1 MMSTS
6 DLAERVPD
14 FDKKEQYRASGAADM
29 SAVVNVRGARGAKEI
44 AAVALLAVVVVGGV
58 ELLLVLSNTPDYV
71 FPRPS
76 AIAVSLVQDFGS
88 LYLQPLL
95 VTMQTFFLGLAIGS
109 SIGLTL
115 AAVLTLR
122 PSIEKLIA
130 PYIIVMV
137 TTPMIALVPFLMLQF
152 GFGIEPRVIAVALA
166 SGPMVMLNA
175 ATGFKQ
181 TNAALVAL
189 GSSYG
194 ASTFQMFRKIRF
206 PLALPM
212 IIVGFMVGSI
222 FGLLTA
228 VGAEMVGG
236 GSGLGNRLVYFSSL
250 IEMPKFG
257 AVLVIIAAFGVTIYT
272 IFTLISKKWASWQ
285 A

>member
-1 MMSTS
+1 MATQIL
-6 DLAERVPD
+6 DQGVPD
-14 FDKKEQYRASGAADM
+14 FEKKATDQAAGASNM
-29 SAVVNVRGARGAKEI
+29 SAIVNIPGAKGIKEI
-44 AAVALLAVVVVGGV
+44 AQVIALAILVVGGV
-58 ELLLVLSNTPDYV
+58 ELLLVLTNTPEYV

-76 AIAVSLVQDFGS
+76 AIGVSLVQDFGP
-88 LYLQPLL
+88 LYLAPLL
-95 VTMQTFFLGLAIGS
+95 VTMQTFFYGLAIGS

-115 AAVLTLR
+115 AAVLTLK
-122 PSIEKLIA
+122 PSLEKLIA
-130 PYIIVMV
+130 PYIIIMV

-152 GFGIEPRVIAVALA
+152 GFGIEPRVFAVALA
-166 SGPMVMLNA
+166 SGPMVMLNS

-181 TNAALVAL
+181 TSGALIAL
-189 GSSYG
+189 GASYG
-194 ASTFQMFRKIRF
+194 ATTFQMFWKIRF
-206 PLALPM
+206 PLALRM

-236 GSGLGNRLVYFSSL
+236 GSGLGNRLVYFSAL

-257 AVLVIIAAFGVTIYT
+257 AVLVLIAAFGVSIYT
-272 IFTLISKKWASWQ
+272 IFTLISKKWASWE

>member
-1 MMSTS
+1 MSAN
-6 DLAERVPD
+6 DLSERVPD
-14 FDKKEQYRASGAADM
+14 FEKKEQSHARGAADM
-29 SAVVNVRGARGAKEI
+29 SAIVKVRGAKGARE
-44 AAVALLAVVVVGGV
+44 AVQVFGLAVLVVGGL
-58 ELLLVLSNTPDYV
+58 ELLLLLTNTPDYV

-76 AIAVSLVQDFGS
+76 AILVSLVQDFS
-88 LYLQPLL
+88 TLFWEPLL
-95 VTMQTFFLGLAIGS
+95 VTMQTFFYGLAIGS

-115 AAVLTLR
+115 AALLTLR
-122 PSIEKLIA
+122 PAIEKLIS
-130 PYIIVMV
+130 PYIVIMV
-137 TTPMIALVPFLMLQF
+137 TTPMIALVPFLMLQM
-152 GFGIEPRVIAVALA
+152 GFGIEPRVVAVALA
-166 SGPMVMLNA
+166 SGPMVMLNS

-181 TNAALVAL
+181 TNAALLAL

-194 ASTFQMFRKIRF
+194 ASTFQMFSKIRF

-236 GSGLGNRLVYFSSL
+236 GAGLGSRLVYFSSL
-250 IEMPKFG
+250 IEMPRFG
-257 AVLVIIAAFGVTIYT
+257 AVLVIIATFGVTIYA
-272 IFTLISKKWASWQ
+272 IFTLIAKKWTSWQ